1 MNEIELMIDL
11 HADGERQGPGN
22 PNMTRRAI
30 ELAGLDASKPLR
42 IADLG
47 CGTGAATLILAGA
60 LDATVTAVD
69 FSQTFIEKLKASAQQ
84 AGLSDSIDAVAS
96 TFEELALEED
106 AFDAI
111 WSEGAIYNIG
121 FERGIREWRRFLK
134 PGGVLAVSEITW
146 LTDRRPAELEAF
158 WQDAYPEIDTASRKF
173 ALLER
178 YGYSPVGYFTLPRDC
193 WSTHYYD
200 PLERRY
206 DAFLERHGH
215 SEAAREMV
223 EADRREI
230 DLYRRYAGFYSY
242 GFYIAR
248 RCELF

>member
-1 MNEIELMIDL
+1 MDEIELMIDL
-11 HADGERQGPGN
+11 HADGERQGPGS
-22 PNMTRRAI
+22 PEVTRRAI
-30 ELAGLDASKPLR
+30 GLAGLDDSQPLR

-47 CGTGAATLILAGA
+47 CGTGASTLILADA

-69 FSQTFIEKLKASAQQ
+69 FSETFIEKLKAGAEQ

-96 TFEELALEED
+96 TFEELALEEG

-121 FERGIREWRRFLK
+121 FEQGIRNWRRFLK

-146 LTDRRPAELEAF
+146 LTGKRPAELEAF
-158 WQDAYPEIDTASRKF
+158 WQEAYPEIDTASSKM
-173 ALLER
+173 ALLEQH
-178 YGYSPVGYFTLPRDC
+178 GYAPVGYFILPPDC
-193 WSTHYYD
+193 WTTHYYE

-206 DAFLERHGH
+206 DAFLERQGH
-215 SEAAREMV
+215 SESARALV
-223 EADRREI
+223 EADRQEI
-230 DLYRRYAGFYSY
+230 SLYRRFSEFYSY

-248 RCELF
+248 RWDDD